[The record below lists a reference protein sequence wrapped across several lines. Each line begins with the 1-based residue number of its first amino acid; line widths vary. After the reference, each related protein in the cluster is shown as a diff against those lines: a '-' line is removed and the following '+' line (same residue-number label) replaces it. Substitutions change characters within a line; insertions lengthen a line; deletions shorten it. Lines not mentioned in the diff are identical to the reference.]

1 MAPPLTE
8 GILEKLVV
16 VDPKDQIWE
25 STPTVQFLSIKLVGN
40 SNGTPAPADADRP
53 DRYRIIVSD
62 GKHFLQ
68 AMLATQLNDMVQTN
82 AIGKNTI
89 ATIEKMVCNTIGGKR
104 LVVILGI
111 RVEEASADKIG
122 EPKPLNPPNDGAA
135 AAAAPAASGAPSSS
149 ANVSA
154 PIPSAPATRP
164 GQSARSNKEER
175 LYPIDALSPYQN
187 NWTIK
192 ARVTQKSD
200 IRTYSNQRGEGKLF
214 SVTFMDES
222 GDIKGTAFNAA
233 CEELY
238 NKVQEGKVYY
248 VSKARVDIAKKKFGS
263 NNQYELSL
271 NVGTEI
277 VEVTDSTSMPVI
289 KYNFVTLQDLNNIE
303 KDQFVDVLAVV
314 KEIGEV
320 GSITT
325 KAGKPLT
332 KRELSL
338 VDQSNFAVRMT
349 LWGKQAEQFQASEQD
364 VMAFKGVKVGD
375 FGGRSLSMMSS
386 SVMEVNPDNSQAHAL
401 KGWYMDGGADT
412 TFQAY
417 SGGGAGGQRTDQ
429 MRTIADAKAQ
439 TAEVSEKAEYFS
451 IRATVMNVK
460 PENIAYPAC
469 PSLNCNKKVNDE
481 GNGWRCEKCEK
492 TYPAPEYR
500 YIISMAVA
508 DMTDEIWLQGF
519 NDAGNTVLGRTANEL
534 TDLRERD
541 EGAFMLHMQSA
552 SGKSYVFTVRAKQ
565 DTYNDRTRVRY
576 GIVRIEPI
584 DYVKGINDYLT
595 LLNSSWAQ

>member
-8 GILEKLVV
+8 GILEQLLV
-16 VDPKDQIWE
+16 VDPKDPIWE
-25 STPTVQFLSIKLVGN
+25 STPTLQFLSIKLVGN
-40 SNGTPAPADADRP
+40 ANTTPAPADGDRP
-53 DRYRIIVSD
+53 DRYRIIISD
-62 GKHFLQ
+62 GQHFLQ

-82 AIGKNTI
+82 VIGKNTI

-104 LVVILGI
+104 LVVILGL
-111 RVEEASADKIG
+111 RVEEQSPPKIG
-122 EPKPLNPPNDGAA
+122 EPKPLNPPNDAA
-135 AAAAPAASGAPSSS
+135 ATAPVSSSAPSTS

-154 PIPSAPATRP
+154 PIPSAPAPSR
-164 GQSARSNKEER
+164 GQAARSGKEETV
-175 LYPIDALSPYQN
+175 YPIEALSPYQN

-200 IRTYSNQRGEGKLF
+200 IRTYSNQRGDGKFF
-214 SVTFMDES
+214 SVTFMDDS

-271 NVGTEI
+271 NVTTEI
-277 VEVTDSTSMPVI
+277 REVTDATSFPVI

-303 KDQFVDVLAVV
+303 KDQFCDVLAVV
-314 KEIGEV
+314 KEIGDV

-364 VMAFKGVKVGD
+364 IMAFKGVKVGD

-386 SVMEVNPDNSQAHAL
+386 SVMEVNPDTPEAHSL

-417 SGGGAGGQRTDQ
+417 SGGGGSGQRSDQ
-429 MRTIADAKAQ
+429 MRTVADAKAQ

-469 PSLNCNKKVNDE
+469 PSKDCNKKVTEE
-481 GNGWRCEKCEK
+481 GGMWRCEKCDK
-492 TYPAPEYR
+492 SYPAPEYR

-519 NDAGNTVLGRTANEL
+519 NDAGNIVLGKTADEL
-534 TDLRERD
+534 TELRERD
-541 EGAFMLHMQSA
+541 DAAFMQQMGSA

-576 GIVRIEPI
+576 GIVRIEPV
-584 DYVKGINDYLT
+584 DYVKGITDYLT